1 MPAQPTAIIIGA
13 GVAGIATAYAL
24 ARRGWA
30 VTLADRAAGAGQGAS
45 YANGAQLSYCYT
57 DALASPNIWGM
68 IPAIIQQSGGL
79 KITPALTLEFASWTA
94 QFLRN
99 CTAGRFAENTLAA
112 LELAQQS
119 KAAMGRLREKYSID
133 FGHRVPGKI
142 HLYAT
147 EEGFAAAQSVMALK
161 SPHGCQQRTVP
172 AKDIAAYE
180 PGLAAAAS
188 KLSGAII
195 TPDEAVGDSHLFC
208 IRLLEILRKEF
219 AARCRFDAAVEQID
233 LTDKNAVLH
242 LTGGDILSADR
253 VVVCTGANTQHLLKP
268 LGLAPPI
275 LPMKG
280 YSFEMPLLVTSPV
293 SSITDTARRIVFTNL
308 DDRMRVAGLA
318 DLGNGDTRVDPD
330 MSRALVNMA
339 QAALPFAGDYRRTTN
354 HWAGLRPMT
363 PNSLPVI
370 TRPETALA
378 INAGHGMLGW
388 TMAMGAGERVAE
400 LLEG

>member
-30 VTLADRAAGAGQGAS
+30 VTLADRATGPGQGAS

-57 DALASPNIWGM
+57 DALASPHIWGM

-79 KITPALTLEFASWTA
+79 KITPALTPEFASWTA

-99 CTAGRFAENTLAA
+99 CTAERFAENTLAA

-119 KAAMGRLREKYSID
+119 KAAMGQLLDEYSID
-133 FGHRVPGKI
+133 FGHRIAGKI

-147 EEGFAAAQSVMALK
+147 DEGFAAAQSVMALK
-161 SPHGCQQRTVP
+161 APHGCKQRAVQ
-172 AKDIAAYE
+172 AKEIAAYE

-208 IRLLEILRKEF
+208 VRLLDILQREL
-219 AARCRFDAAVEQID
+219 AVLCRFDAAVEQID
-233 LTDKNAVLH
+233 LTEKSAVLR
-242 LTGGDILSADR
+242 LADGDRISADR
-253 VVVCTGANTQHLLKP
+253 VVVCTGTDTRHLLKP

-280 YSFEMPLLVTSPV
+280 YSFEMPLLATSPV
-293 SSITDTARRIVFTNL
+293 SSITDTSRRIVFTNL
-308 DDRMRVAGLA
+308 GDRMRVAGLA
-318 DLGNGDTRVDPD
+318 DLGNGNTRVDPD
-330 MSRALVNMA
+330 MSRALMNMA
-339 QAALPFAGDYRRTTN
+339 QDALPFAGDYRRARN

-370 TRPETALA
+370 TRPEIALA

-388 TMAMGAGERVAE
+388 TMAMGAGERMAK
-400 LLEG
+400 LLEC